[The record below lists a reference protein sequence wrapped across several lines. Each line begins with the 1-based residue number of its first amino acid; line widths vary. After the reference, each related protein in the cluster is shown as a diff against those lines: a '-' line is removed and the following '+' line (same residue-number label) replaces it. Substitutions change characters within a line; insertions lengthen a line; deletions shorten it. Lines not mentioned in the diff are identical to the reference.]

1 MVLTGTDPKRG
12 KHGGD
17 VHFKEDAA
25 VFICLCTNRVK
36 KRENMTLLSFSIFF
50 SFFLCVCVSAL
61 VYSLHEIELCA

>member
-12 KHGGD
+12 KHAGD

-36 KRENMTLLSFSIFF
+36 KRENMTFCYLSP
-50 SFFLCVCVSAL
+50 SFFLFSCVCV
-61 VYSLHEIELCA
+61 

>member
-36 KRENMTLLSFSIFF
+36 KRENMTFCYLSPSFLFS
-50 SFFLCVCVSAL
+50 CVCV
-61 VYSLHEIELCA
+61 

>member
-36 KRENMTLLSFSIFF
+36 KRENMTFCYLSP
-50 SFFLCVCVSAL
+50 SFFLFSCVSAL

>member
-36 KRENMTLLSFSIFF
+36 KRENMTFCYLSPSC
-50 SFFLCVCVSAL
+50 FLCLCVSAL